1 MYTIAEWKDK
11 IIDLLGTDN
20 EGRIIE
26 VWNECVERY
35 LTNDEI
41 CKIYEYTPKE
51 IYNVINDRYSLNDI
65 VDIIYNMHISQCSS
79 HDGWFFITEDNVF
92 HTTNDIWGCMDLQLL
107 HDYIEDYYP
116 IIAYGR
122 KWKVNKYTDLVYK
135 KNEVFMLEMENGDT
149 IYCNNIDKYL
159 AMYNPNTKNV
169 YYSLLF

>member
-35 LTNDEI
+35 STNTEI
-41 CKIYEYTPKE
+41 CKIYNASRKE
-51 IYNVINDRYSLNDI
+51 IYDIINKYYNLDDI
-65 VDIIYNMHISQCSS
+65 VDILFNISISQCSEF
-79 HDGWFFITEDNVF
+79 DDYFFITNDNVF
-92 HTTNDIWGCMDLQLL
+92 HTTDDIWGCMDLQLL

-122 KWKVNKYTDLVYK
+122 KWKANKYTDLVYK

-149 IYCNNIDKYL
+149 IYCNDIDKYL
-159 AMYNPNTKNV
+159 ALYNPNSKNV
-169 YYSLLF
+169 YYSRL